1 MFNAKS
7 IELNEYERHV
17 LYDIICWKTSNIPIN
32 YVAGN
37 SHSINPINFAI
48 LDLVDAGY
56 LVSIKN
62 IRH

>member
-1 MFNAKS
+1 M
-7 IELNEYERHV
+7 
-17 LYDIICWKTSNIPIN
+17 T
-32 YVAGN
+32 GN

-62 IRH
+62 IRHKAEKLCLNKPISGRTGLTKSQAQIEIR